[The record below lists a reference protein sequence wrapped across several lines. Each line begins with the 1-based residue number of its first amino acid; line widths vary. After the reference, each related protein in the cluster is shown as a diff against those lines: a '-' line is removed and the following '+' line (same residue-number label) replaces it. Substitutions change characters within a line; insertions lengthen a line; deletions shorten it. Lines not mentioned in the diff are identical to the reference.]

1 MYNQYL
7 LFVGLIVQQVVRRGA
22 LGPIR
27 NRKTG
32 QNFHQNRK
40 TGRKIAQNR
49 KNAENNHQNCKF
61 VIFNPSLLIQKPK
74 YWP

>member
-1 MYNQYL
+1 MKQRNY
-7 LFVGLIVQQVVRRGA
+7 IRRRGA

-40 TGRKIAQNR
+40 TGRKIAQNL
-49 KNAENNHQNCKF
+49 KNAENNDENRKL
-61 VIFNPSLLIQKPK
+61 VIFNPSTLDTTAE